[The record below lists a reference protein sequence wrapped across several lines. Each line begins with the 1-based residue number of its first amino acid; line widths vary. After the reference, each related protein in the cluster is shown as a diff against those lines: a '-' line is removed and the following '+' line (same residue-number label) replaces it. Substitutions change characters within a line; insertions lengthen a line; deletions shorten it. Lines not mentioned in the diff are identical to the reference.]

1 MPAESA
7 AYLVLSR
14 CLGDSKPPV
23 LFIWARPLSEVHT
36 LMSSWTPTRTAES
49 AFPLLSI
56 SHGHHITTMD
66 PEGLVEKD
74 GVSSAVVG
82 SAEFTSSSSN
92 PYSSHAITA
101 YEDEA
106 LATDQGRLR
115 RLFSFV
121 QLLAFALTF
130 MSSWEVIAM

>member
-1 MPAESA
+1 
-7 AYLVLSR
+7 
-14 CLGDSKPPV
+14 
-23 LFIWARPLSEVHT
+23 
-36 LMSSWTPTRTAES
+36 MSNWTPTETAES
-49 AFPLLSI
+49 ALPLLSI
-56 SHGHHITTMD
+56 SHRHHITTMD
-66 PEGLVEKD
+66 PEGLAEKD

-82 SAEFTSSSSN
+82 SAEFTSSSPN
-92 PYSSHAITA
+92 PNGSHAITA

-106 LATDQGRLR
+106 LAAADQGRLR